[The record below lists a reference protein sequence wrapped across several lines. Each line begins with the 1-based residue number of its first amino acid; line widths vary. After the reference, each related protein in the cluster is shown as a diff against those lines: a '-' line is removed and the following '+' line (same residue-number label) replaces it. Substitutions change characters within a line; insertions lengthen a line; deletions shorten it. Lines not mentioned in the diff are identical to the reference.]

1 MSLEFKDYK
10 KESVAKLFLKILFS
24 LVCIFNLGLCD
35 VNMMASRKA
44 HFKYTQT
51 TITSLFLG

>member
-35 VNMMASRKA
+35 VSMMVSRKA
-44 HFKYTQT
+44 ILNMLKPP
-51 TITSLFLG
+51 

>member
-35 VNMMASRKA
+35 GIKES